1 MRFTGEDGEPLTEDA
16 QYEYGTPAEA
26 VKGPAI
32 PQKEATAE
40 FTYVFAGWD
49 PAVENVT
56 GDATYKA
63 TFEAVKNRYLITWI
77 PDNGAAPET
86 QELEY
91 GATPEHGPV
100 AKEATAEYTYTFTGW
115 EPEIAPVTGD
125 AVYTAAYSAEKKT
138 YLITWRD
145 EDGTDLGIV
154 EMEYGAEPV
163 HAVGDKDPTDEFV
176 YAFAGW
182 QPEVKPVTE
191 DAVYTAVYQKTKRS
205 YTVTWLDAAGE
216 PMERLT
222 VEYGVT
228 PVHDGPAK
236 EETET
241 EAYAFTGW
249 DPEVAPVT
257 GDVVYTPV
265 YRTIRKITVK
275 GADES
280 FEYDGQPHSS
290 NHAVVA
296 SGELAEGDTLAA
308 ETVGSVTEV
317 DQPCA
322 NTVDPKSVRVYRG
335 EEDVTDEYRITL
347 ELGHLTV
354 TPRKL
359 VITTGSAE
367 KPYDGTPLTCAADIG
382 IEGLAE
388 GDQIAVQAT
397 GVLTETGSAGNGF
410 TIDWKKTR
418 AANYEVVARPGT
430 LTVTENPAEILLTAG
445 SASKTYDGTELN
457 ENRITAEG
465 LPAGF
470 TVQVELSGGQTDV
483 GTGVNTIEK
492 WWILNAAGEDRT
504 ACFTGVKTAEGA
516 LEVTPRTLTVTTQDA
531 GKEYDGQPLTAGT
544 VTVEGLVEGES
555 VTAVATGSLT
565 DVGMADDGRSQ
576 YPGNRPDHGIVHC
589 DLHRKAAAEGPDP
602 GVRPAGRLPG
612 ERHRDRQPDPGRRLP
627 EYHGGQLYDPGSRRR
642 GPDGVLQ
649 QHPRRVRRP
658 DGEAQAADDYHRQRG
673 EGLRRRSHLER
684 GNHRRRPG
692 PGRNRDGPH
701 QRQPDREGQQPE
713 YVPDPVGPREGF
725 QLYYPGEAGKTH
737 GQIMKYE

>member
-1 MRFTGEDGEPLTEDA
+1 
-16 QYEYGTPAEA
+16 
-26 VKGPAI
+26 
-32 PQKEATAE
+32 
-40 FTYVFAGWD
+40 
-49 PAVENVT
+49 
-56 GDATYKA
+56 
-63 TFEAVKNRYLITWI
+63 
-77 PDNGAAPET
+77 
-86 QELEY
+86 
-91 GATPEHGPV
+91 
-100 AKEATAEYTYTFTGW
+100 
-115 EPEIAPVTGD
+115 
-125 AVYTAAYSAEKKT
+125 
-138 YLITWRD
+138 
-145 EDGTDLGIV
+145 
-154 EMEYGAEPV
+154 
-163 HAVGDKDPTDEFV
+163 
-176 YAFAGW
+176 
-182 QPEVKPVTE
+182 
-191 DAVYTAVYQKTKRS
+191 
-205 YTVTWLDAAGE
+205 
-216 PMERLT
+216 MERLT

-290 NHAVVA
+290 NHAVVV
-296 SGELAEGDTLAA
+296 SGELADGDTLAA
-308 ETVGSVTEV
+308 ETVGSVSEV

-335 EEDVTDEYRITL
+335 EEDVTDEYRVTL

-388 GDQIAVQAT
+388 GDRIAVQAT

-410 TIDWKKTR
+410 AIDWMKTR
-418 AANYEVVARPGT
+418 AANYDVTARPGT

-465 LPAGF
+465 LPTGF

-504 ACFTGVKTAEGA
+504 ACFTGVKTAEGT

-544 VTVEGLVEGES
+544 VTVEGLAEGES

-565 DVGMADDGRSQ
+565 DVGMAENTFEITWDG
-576 YPGNRPDHGIVHC
+576 
-589 DLHRKAAAEGPDP
+589 AAEANYLVNASCGTLTVVPSTREIVLTT
-602 GVRPAGRLPG
+602 GSATATYTGRPLRKGQILASG
-612 ERHRDRQPDPGRRLP
+612 LP
-627 EYHGGQLYDPGSRRR
+627 EGYRVKGTVTGSQTQA
-642 GPDGVLQ
+642 GASPNTMAENYMILD
-649 QHPRRVRRP
+649 P
-658 DGEAQAADDYHRQRG
+658 DGEDRTEYFSNIRVEYGVLTVKPRRLTITTGSAEKVYDGEPLTCEDADVKTI
-673 EGLRRRSHLER
+673 S
-684 GNHRRRPG
+684 
-692 PGRNRDGPH
+692 
-701 QRQPDREGQQPE
+701 
-713 YVPDPVGPREGF
+713 GF
-725 QLYYPGEAGKTH
+725 SLDSCVILSSFVSISYLPSVCS
-737 GQIMKYE
+737 